1 MKKVLTAIAISMS
14 ALIATSAMA
23 GSNDYRDQRYSN
35 DRNNSHWNNNDRD
48 HRYKNDSRYDS
59 RYDRNDRD
67 NRYNRSVNPSRDW
80 RNGQTLPHQ
89 YSSSRYEV
97 NSNSVLKRLPNA
109 NRNQQWYKINGD
121 YVLVNERND
130 KIVRIIN

>member
-23 GSNDYRDQRYSN
+23 GSHDYRDNHYNSN
-35 DRNNSHWNNNDRD
+35 YKNNSHWNNNDKDR
-48 HRYKNDSRYDS
+48 RYNNDS
-59 RYDRNDRD
+59 RYDRNDR
-67 NRYNRSVNPSRDW
+67 YNRAVNPSREW
-80 RNGQTLPHQ
+80 RSGQTLPRQ
-89 YSSSRYEV
+89 YNSSRYEV
-97 NSNSVLKRLPNA
+97 NNNSVLKRLPKA
-109 NRNQQWYKINGD
+109 NRNQQWYKVNGD